1 MKEETVEEH
10 PEIVAALNQLAG
22 KITDD
27 EMRAMNYQVNIEGKS
42 PSEVAQG
49 FLEKAGLLPVFNE
62 KLNTK
67 K

>member
-1 MKEETVEEH
+1 
-10 PEIVAALNQLAG
+10 
-22 KITDD
+22 
-27 EMRAMNYQVNIEGKS
+27 MRAMNYQVNIEGKS